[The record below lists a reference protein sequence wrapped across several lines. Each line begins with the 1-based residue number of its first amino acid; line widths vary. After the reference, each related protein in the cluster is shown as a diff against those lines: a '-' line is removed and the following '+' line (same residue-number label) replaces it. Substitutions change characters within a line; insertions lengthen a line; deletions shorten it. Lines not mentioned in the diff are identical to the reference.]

1 MTEAV
6 IRLNPDGIRDFG
18 LLLLVETSHGVR
30 YEHQVAGYACDQ
42 RVARGFLIPLG
53 PPAFA
58 DPLVEFFAR
67 SFRGNP
73 PLSGWLAWAQ
83 DQRDTCADLVS
94 KVQVLDQRAAEK
106 WVRLAVDYSR
116 GGAVTEGW
124 IPVLT
129 PYGPGVLL
137 FRNSD

>member
-1 MTEAV
+1 MTDAV
-6 IRLNPDGIRDFG
+6 ILLNPDGIRDFG
-18 LLLLVETSHGVR
+18 LLLLVETSHGIR
-30 YEHQVAGYACDQ
+30 YEHQVAGYACEQ

-53 PPAFA
+53 PPASA
-58 DPLVEFFAR
+58 DPLVEFFER

-73 PLSGWLAWAQ
+73 PLSGWSAWAQ
-83 DQRDTCADLVS
+83 DQRDACAHLVS
-94 KVQVLDQRAAEK
+94 KVQVWDERVADK
-106 WVRLAVDYSR
+106 WVPLAVDYSR
-116 GGAVTEGW
+116 GDEVTEGW